1 MDPARPGK
9 LAFTYELQRASVSLS
24 FSPFV
29 FASGF
34 PGFPEEGCVHVSVCV
49 CVCVR
54 ARAHTHTVTEGFMA
68 WSRVYFIF

>member
-9 LAFTYELQRASVSLS
+9 LAFTYELQCASVSLS

-34 PGFPEEGCVHVSVCV
+34 PGFPEEGCVHVRVCV
-49 CVCVR
+49 CV
-54 ARAHTHTVTEGFMA
+54 HTHSHRGLHGLV
-68 WSRVYFIF
+68 